1 MMVGTRTTLSQ
12 GARRTTRGPLL
23 AREKSA
29 SDYIPYACHLDA
41 ETIVTRDG
49 LLIAVIALDGFAA
62 ETADEAELAHR
73 RNVRDLA
80 VRSLGTSE
88 WAVTAHVLRRLITP
102 TIAEPVIGAY
112 AAALDERYSAALAER
127 RLFVDRHYL
136 TLIRRPLQGHVG
148 LIEEF
153 GRLVRGTGSADAQA
167 RDRQVARRAMTEAAR
182 AMMATLDHYGARLLT
197 TTERDGVLWSEP
209 LGFLSALVNG
219 VLPVHEALPLPSGDL
234 AGAIPQRR
242 LVFRNE
248 TLESRGATVRDTHF
262 AAAISVREY
271 APRTWPGMLDTLL
284 ALPHALTVTQSF
296 ALVDRPVA
304 IARMRGVQARMRGA
318 DDAAATLAVELS
330 VAADDAAAGRS
341 AFGLHHLTIM
351 PQAETPAALD
361 RAVADVIACLA
372 DGGIIGVRED
382 LGLEPAFWAQ
392 LPGNFSFIA
401 RKALVSSANFAGLAS
416 LHGRSSGPARTHW
429 GPPVALL
436 ETTNNG
442 PYRFSFHVGDLGNTT
457 VIGPSG
463 SGKTVLLNFLVA
475 QSSRIPDRRVVFFDK
490 DRGAEIAIRALGGR
504 YRILKPGTPAG
515 LSPLA
520 RADTA
525 ADQAFLTAWLARLAR
540 GGDGAP
546 LQAQDMSILNDAVA
560 ALAQVPTDARRLSAM
575 APLFAGHERA
585 MPGALANR
593 LSRWHG
599 RGDRAWLFDAGEAMA
614 PLFQNTA
621 IEAFDLTHVF
631 DDADART
638 AALMVL
644 FHEVEKSLD
653 GRPTL
658 IVLDEAWRLLDDP
671 VFETQIK
678 DWEKTIRKKNGVL
691 VFATQSAQDAV
702 QSRVGPAI
710 IEQSPTQIFF
720 PNLKADEASYR
731 EGFGLTARELE
742 IVRSLPDVSRAFLLK
757 QGRTS
762 VVVRLDLTGL
772 DEDLAVLSGRAETIA
787 LLDRIRDDLGDAE
800 GGGRADDP
808 AIWMP
813 EFHRRR
819 RRP

>member
-1 MMVGTRTTLSQ
+1 MGHLNLAR
-12 GARRTTRGPLL
+12 GARRTARGPLL

-29 SDYIPYACHLDA
+29 SDFIPYARHVDP

-49 LLIAVIALDGFAA
+49 VLITVIAVDGFAA
-62 ETADEAELAHR
+62 ETADDGEVAHR

-80 VRSLGTSE
+80 LRTLGTSE
-88 WAVTAHVLRRLITP
+88 WAVTSHVLRR
-102 TIAEPVIGAY
+102 PVSPIIDAPVQGFY
-112 AAALDERYSAALAER
+112 AAALDQRYTAALAAR
-127 RLFVDRHYL
+127 RLFEDRHYL

-148 LIEEF
+148 LLEEA
-153 GRLVRGTGSADAQA
+153 GRLLRGAGSTDAA
-167 RDRQVARRAMTEAAR
+167 AHDREIAQRAMKEAAR
-182 AMMATLDHYGARLLT
+182 AMLGTLEHYGARLLT
-197 TTERDGVLWSEP
+197 TIERDGALWSEP

-219 VLPVHEALPLPSGDL
+219 DMPRHDALPLPQGDL
-234 AGAIPQRR
+234 ATALPQRR
-242 LVFRNE
+242 LIFRNE
-248 TLESRGATVRDTHF
+248 TLECRGPTAQDTRFSAAVSVRD
-262 AAAISVREY
+262 Y
-271 APRTWPGMLDTLL
+271 APRTWPGMLDALL

-330 VAADDAAAGRS
+330 VAADDAAAGRA
-341 AFGLHHLTIM
+341 AFGLHHITIV

-361 RAVADVIACLA
+361 RAVADTIACLA
-372 DGGIIGVRED
+372 DAGIIGVRED

-416 LHGRSSGPARTHW
+416 FHGRASGSTRTHW
-429 GPPVALL
+429 GSPLALL
-436 ETTNNG
+436 ETTNGG
-442 PYRFSFHVGDLGNTT
+442 PYRFSFHVGDLGNAT

-463 SGKTVLLNFLVA
+463 SGKTVLLNFLVT
-475 QSSRIPDRRVVFFDK
+475 QSSRIANRRVVFFDK

-504 YRILKPGTPAG
+504 YRILRPGAPAG
-515 LSPLA
+515 LSPLGA
-520 RADTA
+520 AETT
-525 ADQAFLTAWLARLAR
+525 ADQAFLIAWLARLAHR
-540 GGDGAP
+540 ADGAALP
-546 LQAQDMSILNDAVA
+546 PSDMTVITDAVR
-560 ALAQVPTDARRLSAM
+560 ALTHAPPEARRLAAM
-575 APLFAGHERA
+575 APLFSGHERA
-585 MPGALANR
+585 MPGALADR

-599 RGDRAWLFDAGEAMA
+599 GGDRAWLFDGAEAMA
-614 PLFQNTA
+614 PVFQSHD

-631 DDADART
+631 DDPDART

-671 VFETQIK
+671 VFEAQIK

-702 QSRVGPAI
+702 QSRVGSAI

-720 PNLKADEASYR
+720 PNLKADAASYCG
-731 EGFGLTARELE
+731 GFGLTARELE
-742 IVRSLPDVSRAFLLK
+742 IVRTLPDVSRAFLLK
-757 QGRTS
+757 QGRAS
-762 VVVRLDLTGL
+762 VVVRLDLGGMG
-772 DEDLAVLSGRAETIA
+772 DDLAILSGRAETVA
-787 LLDRIRDDLGDAE
+787 LLDRIRDDLTAS
-800 GGGRADDP
+800 GGAAIANDP
-808 AIWMP
+808 QHWMP

-819 RRP
+819 RPS

>member
-1 MMVGTRTTLSQ
+1 MHEP
-12 GARRTTRGPLL
+12 RR
-23 AREKSA
+23 
-29 SDYIPYACHLDA
+29 
-41 ETIVTRDG
+41 
-49 LLIAVIALDGFAA
+49 
-62 ETADEAELAHR
+62 
-73 RNVRDLA
+73 VR
-80 VRSLGTSE
+80 
-88 WAVTAHVLRRLITP
+88 P
-102 TIAEPVIGAY
+102 
-112 AAALDERYSAALAER
+112 
-127 RLFVDRHYL
+127 
-136 TLIRRPLQGHVG
+136 RPCG
-148 LIEEF
+148 
-153 GRLVRGTGSADAQA
+153 
-167 RDRQVARRAMTEAAR
+167 
-182 AMMATLDHYGARLLT
+182 
-197 TTERDGVLWSEP
+197 
-209 LGFLSALVNG
+209 
-219 VLPVHEALPLPSGDL
+219 
-234 AGAIPQRR
+234 
-242 LVFRNE
+242 
-248 TLESRGATVRDTHF
+248 
-262 AAAISVREY
+262 
-271 APRTWPGMLDTLL
+271 
-284 ALPHALTVTQSF
+284 
-296 ALVDRPVA
+296 
-304 IARMRGVQARMRGA
+304 
-318 DDAAATLAVELS
+318 
-330 VAADDAAAGRS
+330 
-341 AFGLHHLTIM
+341 
-351 PQAETPAALD
+351 
-361 RAVADVIACLA
+361 
-372 DGGIIGVRED
+372 
-382 LGLEPAFWAQ
+382 
-392 LPGNFSFIA
+392 
-401 RKALVSSANFAGLAS
+401 KALVSSANFAGLAS
-416 LHGRSSGPARTHW
+416 LHGRSAGPARTHW
-429 GPPVALL
+429 GAPVALL
-436 ETTNNG
+436 ETTSNG
-442 PYRFSFHVGDLGNTT
+442 PYRFAFHVGDLGNAT

-475 QSSRIPDRRVVFFDK
+475 QSSRISDRRVVFFDK

-525 ADQAFLTAWLARLAR
+525 ADQAFLTTWLARLAR

-560 ALAQVPTDARRLSAM
+560 ALAQVPADARRLSAM

-731 EGFGLTARELE
+731 GGFGLTARELE

-772 DEDLAVLSGRAETIA
+772 DEDLAVLSGRAETVA